1 MRRWL
6 ASLPTPLLGG
16 LSASFAIIF
25 FSINDMMIKF
35 LSGGYALHELVLI
48 RSALGL
54 VIICAVIAPLTD
66 GWSIMRT
73 NKLPMHVLRGFCV
86 VAANMT
92 FFLGLAAMPLADAV
106 AIFFISPLV
115 ITVFSV
121 IFLGEQVGPRRWTA
135 IFVGLLGVMLIV
147 RPGTSAFQVASLLPM
162 AAAVAYALIHILA
175 RRLGPTESAAT
186 MAFYIQ
192 VTFIIVCILIGLA
205 IGGGRFA
212 DQSHPSLV
220 FMFRAWS
227 WPLVSDFIYF
237 GVIGVGVAFGGYF
250 ISQAYRVAEAG
261 FVAPFEYLAMP
272 LAVLWGY
279 LVFDELPDGFT
290 WIGIGLIVGSGLF
303 TVWRERKTGADHPS
317 PKTRR

>member
-1 MRRWL
+1 MRWL
-6 ASLPTPLLGG
+6 NGLPAPLLGG
-16 LSASFAIIF
+16 LAAAFAVIF

-35 LSGGYALHELVLI
+35 LSGGYALHEVVLI
-48 RSALGL
+48 RSSIGL
-54 VIICAVIAPLTD
+54 VIICAIIAPLTD
-66 GWSIMRT
+66 GWAIMRT
-73 NKLPMHVLRGFCV
+73 RKLGMHVLRGVCV
-86 VAANMT
+86 VIANMT

-121 IFLGEQVGPRRWTA
+121 LFLAEHVGPRRWGA
-135 IFVGLLGVMLIV
+135 IFVGFVGVLLIV

-192 VTFIIVCILIGLA
+192 VTFIVVCVLIGLS
-205 IGGGRFA
+205 IGRGRFA
-212 DQSHPSLV
+212 DQSHPSMV
-220 FMFRAWS
+220 FLFRAWS
-227 WPLVSDFIYF
+227 WPLVSDFVYF
-237 GVIGVGVAFGGYF
+237 TIIGIGVAFGGYF

-272 LAVLWGY
+272 LAVFWGY
-279 LVFDELPDGFT
+279 LVFDELPDSVT
-290 WIGIGLIVGSGLF
+290 WAGIALIVGSGLF

-317 PKTRR
+317 PKSRR

>member
-1 MRRWL
+1 MRWL
-6 ASLPTPLLGG
+6 NSLPAPLLGG
-16 LSASFAIIF
+16 LSASFAVIF
-25 FSINDMMIKF
+25 FAINDMMIKF
-35 LSGGYALHELVLI
+35 LSGGYALHEVVLI
-48 RSALGL
+48 RSTIGL

-66 GWSIMRT
+66 GWSIVHT
-73 NKLPMHVLRGFCV
+73 KKLRMHVMRGFCV
-86 VAANMT
+86 VIANMT

-115 ITVFSV
+115 ITIFSV
-121 IFLGEQVGPRRWTA
+121 IFLGEHVGPRRWIA
-135 IFVGLLGVMLIV
+135 IFVGLLGVLLIV

-192 VTFIIVCILIGLA
+192 VTFIAICILIGLT

-212 DQSHPSLV
+212 DQTHPSLV
-220 FMFRAWS
+220 FLFRAWS
-227 WPLVSDFIYF
+227 WPLVSDFVYF
-237 GVIGVGVAFGGYF
+237 AVIGVGVAFGGYF

-272 LAVLWGY
+272 LAVLFGY
-279 LVFDELPDGFT
+279 IVFDELPDAFT
-290 WIGIGLIVGSGLF
+290 WVGIALIVGSGLF